1 MKETAAPRTAPAP
14 ATSPHALAQADQ
26 RPAAVAQRQALVAIG
41 NSPRQVAQRQTIP
54 ATLPARHHSGRPNPL
69 KADTEPPADHLPAD
83 VPMPANS
90 DQPAQLQAHAYAR
103 GTTIHQ
109 APGREPHLPHEAWH
123 AGQPKQAIG
132 INDDSGL
139 ELEAEAMGQRAV
151 QGASVEPR
159 LPQPAAQPAATTAVQ
174 RRVIS
179 ETPKTSTADTSAISS
194 FVQQLNSAM
203 HQAYLYVLHVPELG
217 AHANLDGYTERWVEL
232 YQDYKKNKPVSLMA
246 AAFGYAIESLTTLVY
261 LPNAPAGMVIE
272 LQGPRSGTRPDV
284 ILKRGTVDLAWLDL
298 TADSA
303 SSRGHIWDKVGWQ
316 DVQHTAELGYP
327 PLDLSQINPTPNY
340 TDNVDLAAFKKRE
353 HWIKKQQE
361 IRRHLWG
368 NLRSTFQR
376 TGRRLDPVIAERE
389 YPKRIMRQLS
399 EYFNVPLSPENDDD
413 RATAASLLTVMGVD
427 PKTWKLMNSVSR
439 ARGESF
445 LLQHDPH
452 LFNIE
457 IPEDGLPQHLADEQE
472 RAIAIREETALREQ
486 AGRASQLSADDEL
499 GDTTAQALVPH
510 QNAEAPAYHLLMQG
524 DFTVNL
530 GAINFQM
537 AQLFGQRLDQMG
549 LRMSMQVT
557 GRRVRTRLHRVS
569 GEQFV
574 HYFGRG
580 LHPTGGTSVLGKRLR
595 DTQPQHPSKRL
606 KTQAAEDETED
617 TVQVSIQLFATPATP
632 SFFLQHFPSTQNLF
646 AFLQQS
652 PGPLRL
658 TDSTEQQ

>member
-1 MKETAAPRTAPAP
+1 
-14 ATSPHALAQADQ
+14 
-26 RPAAVAQRQALVAIG
+26 VAQRQALVAID
-41 NSPRQVAQRQTIP
+41 NSPRQVAQRQMIP
-54 ATLPARHHSGRPNPL
+54 ATLPARRHSGRPNPL
-69 KADTEPPADHLPAD
+69 EADAESPAGHLPGD
-83 VPMPANS
+83 VSMHNASN
-90 DQPAQLQAHAYAR
+90 QPAQLQAHAYAQ
-103 GTTIHQ
+103 GTAIHQ
-109 APGREPHLPHEAWH
+109 APGQEPHLPQEAWH
-123 AGQPKQAIG
+123 ARQPEQAIG
-132 INDDSGL
+132 INDDSRL
-139 ELEAEAMGQRAV
+139 EQEADAMGQRAA
-151 QGASVEPR
+151 QGSPAEPH
-159 LPQPAAQPAATTAVQ
+159 LPQPAAQPAAATAVQ

-179 ETPKTSTADTSAISS
+179 ETTKTSTTDTSAISS
-194 FVQQLNSAM
+194 FVQQLNTAM
-203 HQAYLYVLHVPELG
+203 QQAYLYVLHVPELG
-217 AHANLDGYTERWVEL
+217 AHANLDGYTERWAEL
-232 YQDYKKNKPVSLMA
+232 YRDYKQNKPAPLIA

-303 SSRGHIWDKVGWQ
+303 SSRGHIWEKVGWQ

-340 TDNVDLAAFKKRE
+340 TDNVDLGAFKKRE
-353 HWIKKQQE
+353 HWIKKQQG

-368 NLRSTFQR
+368 NLRNTFQR
-376 TGRRLDPVIAERE
+376 TGKRLDPIIAERE
-389 YPKRIMRQLS
+389 YPKRIMAKLS
-399 EYFNVPLSPENDDD
+399 DYFKVPLDPTSNDDQ
-413 RATAASLLTVMGVD
+413 ATAASLLTVMGVD

-499 GDTTAQALVPH
+499 NGTTEQALVPH
-510 QNAEAPAYHLLMQG
+510 QNADEPAYRLLVQG
-524 DFTVNL
+524 DFTFNL
-530 GAINFQM
+530 SAINFRM

-549 LRMSMQVT
+549 MHVSMQVT
-557 GRRVRTRLHRVS
+557 GRRFRTRLQRVS
-569 GEQFV
+569 GEQFIN
-574 HYFGRG
+574 YFERG
-580 LHPTGGTSVLGKRLR
+580 FNQAGGTSLLGKRLS
-595 DTQPQHPSKRL
+595 DEQPQHPSKRL
-606 KTQAAEDETED
+606 KTQAVEDEPED

-632 SFFLQHFPSTQNLF
+632 PFFLQHFPSTQNPF

-652 PGPLRL
+652 PGPLQL